1 MVQTENHLKNNRP
14 QRGAEKG
21 STMTKN
27 IFEKSIKGA
36 IDSFIKYDAAAD
48 RIEGEKWGRDRKAMI
63 AIFETSI
70 KQIAAGS
77 SRTAILA
84 ALKSGFKDA
93 IQATPSQESEV
104 KAFRPPILRALEAMD
119 FETAT
124 PETVAEFVNGFEKQ
138 GQWRAFWRKPQ
149 ATPEGNETTETTEPT
164 TKTTE
169 TTDAD
174 REKAILAILD
184 GCDDANAV
192 LEGVIAARKA

>member
-1 MVQTENHLKNNRP
+1 
-14 QRGAEKG
+14 
-21 STMTKN
+21 MTKN
-27 IFEKSIKGA
+27 IFEKNIKGA
-36 IDSFIKYDAAAD
+36 IDSFIKYDAAQN

-63 AIFETSI
+63 GIFETSI

-124 PETVAEFVNGFEKQ
+124 PETVAECVNGFTTQ
-138 GQWRAFWRKPQ
+138 GAWRAFWRKPQ
-149 ATPEGNETTETTEPT
+149 ASEETSEETSETSE
-164 TKTTE
+164 E

-174 REKAILAILD
+174 RRKAIGAILD
-184 GCDDANAV
+184 GCDDEAAV
-192 LEGVIAARKA
+192 LEGVIADRKA